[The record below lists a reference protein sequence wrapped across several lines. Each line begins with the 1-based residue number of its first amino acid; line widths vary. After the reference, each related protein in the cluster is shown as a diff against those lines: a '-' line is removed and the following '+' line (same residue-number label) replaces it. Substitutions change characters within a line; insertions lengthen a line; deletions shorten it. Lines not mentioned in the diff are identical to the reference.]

1 MTFHDVRL
9 RFPELPNGAV
19 ALYRGMAAASRPSED
34 LTISEFSDRYREVSP
49 ESGSPWPGQF
59 RTERVPYLREP
70 QDCLHPDHPARRVTA
85 RWAAQLGKSTAIEN
99 WFCFIVDQAPGSM
112 MIVLPTLEE
121 ATKFNRV
128 KLQPTIEASKRI
140 AHKVLPVNS
149 RDEQGSTTSF
159 KRYAGGFCQIVNAG
173 SSKGLQMVSIK
184 YLAMDEVTGYP
195 KDVDGRGS
203 PRDQARARQKM
214 YGDLAKEW
222 QGSTPGIAGECAI
235 SDDFE
240 AGDQR
245 FYYLPCPHCGVF
257 EALAF
262 DMMRDAD
269 LERGL
274 PVHFRCVACDR
285 VILDG
290 HKPEMLRR
298 GRWIARRVREGEP
311 PVPTVISP
319 GDIDDWACPPCEGR
333 CRDWQ
338 PSYHLWAAYAPREK
352 WADIWQRW
360 VDAQGD
366 TTKMRTFC
374 QQDLAEPYDAASVTV
389 EWEKIVDVVKDAQ
402 IPSRM
407 IPPWA
412 ALIVSAADVQGYGI
426 KWVVYALGPRDQY
439 QLIDRDVFE
448 GPPDQSDEPWI
459 KLSDALARTYPT
471 ASGTREKG
479 IDLSGVD
486 SGWSTDRVYR
496 FCAGRPN
503 VYALDGREPIGLPWL
518 GTPVKKDIK
527 DQRGRVVSKVLL
539 YPVGLYD
546 VKTAV
551 TAALANLVQGI
562 GETGQWPR
570 GTLHFAS
577 DLCDAEFAKEL
588 TAERLVDADEEAL
601 ASTGRRARRL
611 IRPKAARKWQKITG
625 RPNDWFDATVY
636 AFALSWHLQ
645 NKRRL
650 TLDRWADLVRD
661 LHGPADEAQDLFAA
675 ADENPFAGRKKKQKK
690 ERRSIAELSASLN
703 R

>member
-1 MTFHDVRL
+1 MTIQDIRT
-9 RFPELPNGAV
+9 RFPDLPNGAI
-19 ALYRGMAAASRPSED
+19 AIFRGMAAASQPTED
-34 LTISEFSDRYREVSP
+34 LTLSEHSDRYRKVSP
-49 ESGSPWPGQF
+49 ESGSPWPGDF
-59 RTERVPYLREP
+59 RTDRVPYLREP
-70 QDCLHPDHPARRVTA
+70 QDCLHPDHPARRVTC

-128 KLQPTIEASKRI
+128 KLQPTIDASKRI
-140 AHKVLPVNS
+140 SHKVMPVSS

-222 QGSTPGIAGECAI
+222 QGSTPGVAGECAI
-235 SDDFE
+235 TDDFE

-245 FYYLPCPHCGVF
+245 YRYVPCPHCSSYQ
-257 EALAF
+257 ALSF
-262 DMMRDAD
+262 DMMRPAEP
-269 LERGL
+269 ERDL
-274 PVHFRCVACDR
+274 PVHMRCLSCDG

-290 HKPEMLRR
+290 HKRDMNER
-298 GRWIARRVREGEP
+298 GHWIARRVPEGAD
-311 PVPTVISP
+311 PVPAVIAGSE
-319 GDIDDWACPPCEGR
+319 IEQWICPPCEGR

-352 WADIWQRW
+352 WVEIWARW
-360 VDAQGD
+360 EDAQGD
-366 TTKMRTFC
+366 VTKMRTFC
-374 QQDLAEPYDAASVTV
+374 QQDLAEPYDPGGVTV
-389 EWEKIVDVVKDAQ
+389 EWEKIVEAAKNELLPSRI
-402 IPSRM
+402 IPS
-407 IPPWA
+407 WA
-412 ALIVSAADVQGYGI
+412 ALVVSAADVQGYGI
-426 KWVVYALGPRDQY
+426 KWVVYAIGARDQI
-439 QLIDRDVFE
+439 QLIDREIFE
-448 GPPDQSDEPWI
+448 GAPDQSDEPWI
-459 KLSDALARTYPT
+459 KLSDAQARTYPIE
-471 ASGTREKG
+471 SGAREKG
-479 IDLSGVD
+479 IDLNGVD
-486 SGWSTDRVYR
+486 SGWATDRVYR

-527 DQRGRVVSKVLL
+527 DHKKRVVAKVLL

-551 TAALANLVQGI
+551 TAAMANLVQGRADN
-562 GETGQWPR
+562 GAWPR
-570 GTLHFAS
+570 NTIHFAS
-577 DLCDAEFAKEL
+577 DLCDPDFAKEL
-588 TAERLVDADEEAL
+588 TAERLVDADEEARS
-601 ASTGRRARRL
+601 AVSRRARRL
-611 IRPKAARKWQKITG
+611 IKPKAG
-625 RPNDWFDATVY
+625 RQWKKVVGRMNDWFDATVY
-636 AFALSWHLQ
+636 AFALAWHLQ

-650 TLDRWADLVRD
+650 TLDRWADLVRE
-661 LHGPADEAQDLFAA
+661 LHGDHEEPKDLFEA
-675 ADENPFAGRKKKQKK
+675 ADQNPFTPKKKKK
-690 ERRSIAELSASLN
+690 PRQSLAELSAKLN